1 MKWLIWGVVMLG
13 LVAPL
18 QSVALSKDVSKDKV
32 AATQAVINLNTASAK
47 ELMSLPGIGKKKAE
61 AIIQYRDENGGFHS
75 IDDLIKVQ
83 GVGKKSMD
91 ALRGKI
97 SVN

>member
-13 LVAPL
+13 LFAPL
-18 QSVALSKDVSKDKV
+18 QTLALNKDVTQDKV
-32 AATQAVINLNTASAK
+32 ATTQAVINLNTASLK

-61 AIIQYRDENGGFHS
+61 AIIQHREKHGNFHS
-75 IDDLIKVQ
+75 IDDLVKIQ
-83 GVGKKSMD
+83 GVGKKSMN
-91 ALRGKI
+91 ALRGKV

>member
-1 MKWLIWGVVMLG
+1 MKWLIWVVVMLG

-18 QSVALSKDVSKDKV
+18 QSVAVSKDVTKDKV
-32 AATQAVINLNTASAK
+32 AAAQAAINLNTASAK
-47 ELMSLPGIGKKKAE
+47 ELMALPGIGKVKAE
-61 AIIQYRDENGGFHS
+61 AIIRYRDENGGFHS
-75 IDDLIKVQ
+75 IDDLIKVE
-83 GVGKKSMD
+83 GVGKKSLN